1 MQQEIR
7 GGILIPPK
15 KGEGRLWAYV
25 RIFED
30 DSIGWML
37 RKVEFGPFKM
47 EEGNLR
53 NVPLED
59 ERHGKWKGIKNK

>member
-7 GGILIPPK
+7 GGTLIQPK
-15 KGEGRLWAYV
+15 KDEGRLWAYV

-30 DSIGWML
+30 DNIEWIL

-47 EEGNLR
+47 EEGNLG
-53 NVPLED
+53 NVPSED
-59 ERHGKWKGIKNK
+59 ERHEKRK